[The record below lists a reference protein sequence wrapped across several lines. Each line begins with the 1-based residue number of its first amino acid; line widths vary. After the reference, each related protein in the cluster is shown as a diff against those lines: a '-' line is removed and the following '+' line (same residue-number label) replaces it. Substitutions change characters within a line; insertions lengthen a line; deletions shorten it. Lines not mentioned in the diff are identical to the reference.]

1 MGSHWTVEVTIERES
16 NLLFKYF
23 VEIRISDPNLKEAVM
38 SILYAEPRTNNIKE
52 LKMVIQKRLLKR
64 NLFL

>member
-52 LKMVIQKRLLKR
+52 LKMVI
-64 NLFL
+64 

>member
-1 MGSHWTVEVTIERES
+1 M
-16 NLLFKYF
+16 
-23 VEIRISDPNLKEAVM
+23 EIRISDPNLKEAVM